1 MNYQLPV
8 TWPWPI
14 EDVCPIR
21 TNISSS
27 TYHLCTIIKKLKH
40 IQHCP
45 MGGPLS
51 QHLGWLQLEDLA
63 QSLKTQKPNLKV
75 NNNIKVLNSFF
86 YPQVPTGSSSCEPRH
101 DWRTWLWNKPLPVT
115 FLIVLSKSLSE
126 HFQVCSSKYLDCAEM
141 QYQKFGSDMYT
152 VERSWRGVKKAEKYV
167 ISPRHGGCAL

>member
-75 NNNIKVLNSFF
+75 NNNIKVIPSFTHKFQLGLQVVNHDTTGGRGSGTNLYPSHSWSCYQNLSLNIFRSA
-86 YPQVPTGSSSCEPRH
+86 
-101 DWRTWLWNKPLPVT
+101 LP
-115 FLIVLSKSLSE
+115 
-126 HFQVCSSKYLDCAEM
+126 KYLDCAEM
-141 QYQKFGSDMYT
+141 QYQKFVSDMYT